1 MCDSLTS
8 LHHEIMACRRCPRLV
23 AWREET
29 AAKKVRR
36 FLAEPYWGK
45 PLPGFGA
52 HHARLVVVGL
62 APAAHGGNRTG
73 RMFTGDASA
82 DWLMAA
88 MHESGFANQPQSLS
102 RTDGLV
108 LNDAYITAAVRCA
121 PPQNKPTGQEAEAC
135 AGYLAEELN
144 CLQPRVILALGRFAF
159 GSVRKYLKGLGVDV
173 HPLLFSHGAH
183 FELAAPCPG
192 RLTLLA
198 SYHPSQQ
205 NTQTGKLTRPMFA
218 EVFHMARM
226 SLGAAQ
232 AE

>member
-1 MCDSLTS
+1 M
-8 LHHEIMACRRCPRLV
+8 
-23 AWREET
+23 
-29 AAKKVRR
+29 
-36 FLAEPYWGK
+36 
-45 PLPGFGA
+45 PGFGA

-144 CLQPRVILALGRFAF
+144 CLQPRVILVLGRFAF

-183 FELAAPCPG
+183 FELAAPYPG

-226 SLGAAQ
+226 SLGAVQ